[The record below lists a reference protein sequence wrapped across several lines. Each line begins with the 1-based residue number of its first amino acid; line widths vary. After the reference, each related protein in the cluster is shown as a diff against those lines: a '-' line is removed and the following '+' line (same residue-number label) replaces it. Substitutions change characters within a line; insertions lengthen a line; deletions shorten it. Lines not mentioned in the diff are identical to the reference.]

1 MVITCIAHQRQ
12 CQVPLAKCLVTQP
25 WLRLQNTFDA
35 EGVASHGSKPLS
47 HATHESIPAFQPAH
61 KRRSWA
67 AGSPST
73 TAAVSNQGLPLRADT
88 LSANPFAA
96 LAGGQ
101 LDSVANTTDALA
113 GESAAAELQ
122 SSRPPLPPPGIAL
135 SSPGIALPPRGTAPP
150 LQATPFSPTHDGVD
164 MSQKTSGIA
173 LPPSLRMP
181 SRSRTLY
188 DPTSSVNLPPPPALP
203 NPQTVPPASDAAAH
217 GSFSQ
222 VLNPPADIIVGLNQ
236 VGDTTLVP
244 VHCWTC
250 VLLNLC
256 ISNVIGAA
264 ADLKLLNSA
273 VLLP

>member
-1 MVITCIAHQRQ
+1 M
-12 CQVPLAKCLVTQP
+12 
-25 WLRLQNTFDA
+25 
-35 EGVASHGSKPLS
+35 
-47 HATHESIPAFQPAH
+47 
-61 KRRSWA
+61 
-67 AGSPST
+67 
-73 TAAVSNQGLPLRADT
+73 
-88 LSANPFAA
+88 
-96 LAGGQ
+96 
-101 LDSVANTTDALA
+101 ANTTDALA

-135 SSPGIALPPRGTAPP
+135 SSPGTALPPRGTAPP

-173 LPPSLRMP
+173 PPPSLRMP

-188 DPTSSVNLPPPPALP
+188 DPTSSVNLPPPRALP
-203 NPQTVPPASDAAAH
+203 TPQTVPPASDAAAH

-222 VLNPPADIIVGLNQ
+222 VLNPPADIIAGLSQ

-250 VLLNLC
+250 VLLDLC